1 MRAGPKAEV
10 TAPPLDLSAL
20 PPSGGARVVAFC
32 ETFLHVPKGIGARQP
47 LRLRPW
53 QVEIVC
59 GLFDAPRPRQGLVSI
74 PRGNGKST
82 LAAALGLYGL
92 FADGVEGAQVLC
104 VASDERQAR
113 IVFNAA
119 RRMIELEPLL
129 DERCQVFQS
138 RLYLPHTDSTLLT
151 LPAEMGALQGYDPS
165 LAVVDEL
172 GVVTR
177 DVWESVSLAAGKRDT
192 SLTLAI
198 STPAADLDSVRRRRR
213 LSGSGPPRR
222 RSTARSWCGRF
233 RPG

>member
-138 RLYLPHTDSTLLT
+138 RQCTSTCVSVHRFAV
-151 LPAEMGALQGYDPS
+151 PGHHSSPS
-165 LAVVDEL
+165 
-172 GVVTR
+172 GRTR
-177 DVWESVSLAAGKRDT
+177 RITAGIRPIGRCGCSAA
-192 SLTLAI
+192 A
-198 STPAADLDSVRRRRR
+198 
-213 LSGSGPPRR
+213 PR
-222 RSTARSWCGRF
+222 
-233 RPG
+233 